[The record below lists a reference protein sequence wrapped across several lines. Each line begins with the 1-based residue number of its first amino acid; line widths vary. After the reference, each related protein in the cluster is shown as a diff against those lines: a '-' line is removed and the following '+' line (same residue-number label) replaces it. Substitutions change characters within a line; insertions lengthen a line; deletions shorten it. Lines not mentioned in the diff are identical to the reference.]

1 MPATMLS
8 FCDLPDRI
16 RFAAREA
23 IDRAGGSVAGYCGP
37 YVRVAIPC
45 PSGPFFL
52 AMERAGLELDEHSL
66 HFFPLGTD
74 HPPERFRHQRGYWL
88 FGNFS
93 PQP

>member
-16 RFAAREA
+16 RHAARDA
-23 IDRAGGSVAGYCGP
+23 IEQAGGYVAGYCGP
-37 YVRVAIPC
+37 YVQVAIPN

-52 AMERAGLELDEHSL
+52 AMEEAGLELDEHSL
-66 HFFPLGTD
+66 HFFPLGSD
-74 HPPERFRHQRGYWL
+74 APEEHLRHHRGYWL

-93 PQP
+93 PRP